1 MMKMILIMCYLPTMN
16 IALGL
21 AALTAV
27 ATALGGL
34 LALKSK
40 DRLHLVLGLSAGLLL
55 GLVAFELLPESFSHD
70 AGEFLNVPV
79 TAIALIGGFMAL
91 HLFEKFS
98 GGHEPVESD
107 YGHEHRHAG
116 NVAGTLGALAMAG
129 HVLIDGIA
137 LGVAF
142 QVSNELGIAVF
153 VAVLV
158 HAFSDGLNTV
168 SLLIKSG
175 TGTKKAIL
183 LLGVD
188 AGARVGGAAIGSSIA
203 LNDDYIAIYLALFA
217 GVLIYLATSHIL
229 PEAHS
234 RHSSRWTLVT
244 TVAGVLVMWGLVSQ
258 IHSSDIHAHDHSH
271 SESHDA
277 ESHDAESHDAESH
290 DEDSHDSDVDQSGSN
305 GDKKDDHS
313 HEEDGHD
320 HD

>member
-1 MMKMILIMCYLPTMN
+1 MKMEIILIMGYRSHMN

-21 AALTAV
+21 AALTAG

-55 GLVAFELLPESFSHD
+55 GLVAFELLPESFSHG
-70 AGEFLNVPV
+70 AGGVLNVPV
-79 TAIALIGGFMAL
+79 PAVALIGGFLTL

-98 GGHEPVESD
+98 GGHEPVESE
-107 YGHEHRHAG
+107 YGVEHRHVG
-116 NVAGTLGALAMAG
+116 SVAGTLGALAMAG

-168 SLLIKSG
+168 SLLVKSG
-175 TGTKKAIL
+175 NWTKRAVA

-188 AGARVGGAAIGSSIA
+188 AVARIGGAALGSTLV
-203 LNDDYIAIYLALFA
+203 LNEDYIAIYLALSA
-217 GVLIYLATSHIL
+217 GILIYLSTSHIL

-234 RHSSRWTLVT
+234 HHSSRWTLVT
-244 TVAGVLVMWGLVSQ
+244 TVAGVLIMWGLVSQ
-258 IHSSDIHAHDHSH
+258 IHSSDIHAHDHSSEESSADHSNDGHNEHKEEEH
-271 SESHDA
+271 SE
-277 ESHDAESHDAESH
+277 
-290 DEDSHDSDVDQSGSN
+290 
-305 GDKKDDHS
+305 DDHS
-313 HEEDGHD
+313 HE
-320 HD
+320 